1 MSAPH
6 EWWEFFFR
14 MPSNTQPSMWLSSLR
29 KVSRT
34 LRQFRSGRG
43 ISFGSCLM
51 DLFRGGR
58 APLAATA
65 GFTVNSYRFS
75 LTVAAALLLPD
86 RSSRLPCAKRT
97 RTFFFFF
104 TQCALPESQHH
115 VLFEN
120 FTKFHDPG
128 EHWSDDLSFEPAIS
142 RSVIEG
148 HFGGR

>member
-34 LRQFRSGRG
+34 LRQFRSGLG

-97 RTFFFFF
+97 RTFFFF
-104 TQCALPESQHH
+104 L
-115 VLFEN
+115 
-120 FTKFHDPG
+120 
-128 EHWSDDLSFEPAIS
+128 
-142 RSVIEG
+142 RSVHYRRVNIMFCLRTSPSFMIRENIG
-148 HFGGR
+148 AMTYRLSQRSAAV